1 MLIRPFG
8 YGDID
13 PKTRLFLDVLFMPNC
28 VVEVKRRGHY
38 IVVPKFRERW
48 ASPLD
53 WGAGDPLEACPFS
66 TRVIVPNFSVVSQ
79 TIRAYV

>member
-1 MLIRPFG
+1 MLIRPFS

-38 IVVPKFRERW
+38 IAVPKFRERW
-48 ASPLD
+48 TSPLD
-53 WGAGDPLEACPFS
+53 GAPVTP
-66 TRVIVPNFSVVSQ
+66 
-79 TIRAYV
+79 